1 MAELLVLTKQRM
13 NRSMF
18 PGDVVTV
25 QPDGW
30 AWGKAERGPEADSM
44 WCVIQVPGAAVE
56 AFAEFLQPVTNNGQ
70 QVLFR
75 RVHLNLPALG
85 VSPTFEQIQAARME
99 KTLTPLLS

>member
-1 MAELLVLTKQRM
+1 MAELLVLTQQRA

-30 AWGKAERGPEADSM
+30 PWGKAERGSDADAM
-44 WCVIQVPGAAVE
+44 WCVICVPGVPPA
-56 AFAEFLQPVTNNGQ
+56 AFAEFLEPALANGG

-75 RVHLNLPALG
+75 RLHVDLMKLG
-85 VSPTFEQIQAARME
+85 ATASMDQVMGARME
-99 KTLTPLLS
+99 KIITPLLS

>member
-1 MAELLVLTKQRM
+1 MAELLVLTKQRA

-30 AWGKAERGPEADSM
+30 AWGRAERGPDADSM
-44 WCVIQVPGAAVE
+44 WCVITVPGVPVS
-56 AFAEFLQPVTNNGQ
+56 AFAEFLEPITNNGH

-75 RVHLNLPALG
+75 RVHLNLTMLG
-85 VSPTFEQIQAARME
+85 SSPTLEQIMAARME
-99 KTLTPLLS
+99 KTITPLLS

>member
-1 MAELLVLTKQRM
+1 MAELLVLTKQRA

-30 AWGKAERGPEADSM
+30 PWGKAERGPDADSM
-44 WCVIQVPGAAVE
+44 WRVVTVPGVPVS
-56 AFAEFLQPVTNNGQ
+56 AFAELLEPIFNSGQ

-75 RVHLNLPALG
+75 RVHLDLSKVADVNTLEG
-85 VSPTFEQIQAARME
+85 VMSARME
-99 KTLTPLLS
+99 KTITPLLS

>member
-1 MAELLVLTKQRM
+1 MAELLVLTRQRA

-30 AWGKAERGPEADSM
+30 PWGRAERGPEADSM
-44 WCVIQVPGAAVE
+44 WRVICVPGAPVA
-56 AFAEFLQPVTNNGQ
+56 AFAEFLDPITIKGH

-75 RVHLNLPALG
+75 RVHLDLSRLG
-85 VSPTFEQIQAARME
+85 ELHTLEFLMAARME
-99 KTLTPLLS
+99 KTIAPLLS